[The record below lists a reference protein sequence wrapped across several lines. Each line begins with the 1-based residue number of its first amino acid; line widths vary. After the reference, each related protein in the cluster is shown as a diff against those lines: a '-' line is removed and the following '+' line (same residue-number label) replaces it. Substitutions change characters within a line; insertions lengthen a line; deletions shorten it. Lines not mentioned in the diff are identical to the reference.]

1 MFDYWHLVCYNKGY
15 MRFLKLLIIYWLVMI
30 TTNSLL
36 AMLLFSNYWYL
47 FTFLQN
53 VNSMI
58 LTFLFGYYYAKSK

>member
-1 MFDYWHLVCYNKGY
+1 